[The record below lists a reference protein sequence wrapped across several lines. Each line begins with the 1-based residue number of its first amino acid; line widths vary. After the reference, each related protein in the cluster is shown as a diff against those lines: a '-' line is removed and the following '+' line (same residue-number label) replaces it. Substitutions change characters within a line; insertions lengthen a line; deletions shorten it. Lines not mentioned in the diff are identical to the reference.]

1 MKLSWNALLL
11 SLALILTPTVAWSD
25 SSEEK
30 TSQEKEEQVTE
41 EEEDTPPTLEEKI
54 SELLPDLTEQE
65 SEYLATLSKADEHYQ
80 AGDKKEAEALYREAK
95 VSFSNE
101 TLSSSRNPY
110 YEEEELPPGGNVY
123 WRYGKAEFDPK
134 LKTKSIAPLQ
144 HLVTEYPDFIPG
156 HIRYAE
162 ALVYFDETEKAISH
176 LEQAI
181 PRYPQQVEL
190 VEAILPLYEE
200 TEQWLNASLT
210 ARQFALLNP
219 EHSKAEEFKTLA
231 EQRLEQFESAL
242 RSELRGNVIANV
254 ITGGLGFALT
264 GSLLGPLSA
273 LDSTTL
279 LLRGESGV
287 GESFSNRLQEELPL
301 VEDEELNNYVNEI
314 GNTLIPYAGRDDFE
328 YEFHIIM
335 DENLNAFALP
345 GGKIFINAGAI
356 LKTESE
362 AELAGLIAHEL
373 AHAVLSHGFQLVTE
387 GNLLANVGQFV
398 PLGRTAA
405 NLVVLDYSRGMERE
419 ADQMGTRLMASSD
432 YAADGLYNLM
442 TTLEEDKKDQPS
454 PPVWLST
461 HPGTEERINN
471 IKTQIINN
479 NYNRY
484 SYEGVSDHQAM
495 KEKMAKLLAQHQLE
509 KEAEENEQENED
521 DEN

>member
-11 SLALILTPTVAWSD
+11 SLALILTPTAAWSD
-25 SSEEK
+25 SSEEE
-30 TSQEKEEQVTE
+30 TSQEKEEEVIE
-41 EEEDTPPTLEEKI
+41 EEEETELTLEEKI
-54 SELLPDLTEQE
+54 SELLPDLSEEE
-65 SEYLATLSKADEHYQ
+65 SEYLATLTKADEHYQ
-80 AGDKKEAEALYREAK
+80 AGHKKEAEALYREAK
-95 VSFSNE
+95 VPFESE
-101 TLSSSRNPY
+101 PPSSARNPY
-110 YEEEELPPGGNVY
+110 YDEKELPPGGNVY

-134 LKTKSIAPLQ
+134 LRTKSLAPLQ
-144 HLVTEYPDFIPG
+144 NLVKKHPDFIPG
-156 HIRYAE
+156 HIRYTE

-176 LEQAI
+176 LEKTI
-181 PRYPQQVEL
+181 PRYPQQLEL
-190 VEAILPLYEE
+190 VEAILPLYKE

-219 EHSKAEEFKTLA
+219 EHSKAEEFQTLA
-231 EQRLEQFESAL
+231 DQRLEQYESAL
-242 RSELRGNVIANV
+242 RSELRQNVIANV
-254 ITGGLGFALT
+254 ITGGLGYALT

-287 GESFSNRLQEELPL
+287 GDSFSNRLQKKLPL

-345 GGKIFINAGAI
+345 GGKIFINGGAI
-356 LKTESE
+356 LKTNSE

-405 NLVVLDYSRGMERE
+405 NLVVLNYSRGMERE

-432 YAADGLYNLM
+432 YAADGVYNLM
-442 TTLEEDKKDQPS
+442 ANLKEEKQEQPT

-461 HPGTEERINN
+461 HPEIEERINN
-471 IKTQIINN
+471 IKSQIINN

-509 KEAEENEQENED
+509 KEAEEENED
-521 DEN
+521 NEN